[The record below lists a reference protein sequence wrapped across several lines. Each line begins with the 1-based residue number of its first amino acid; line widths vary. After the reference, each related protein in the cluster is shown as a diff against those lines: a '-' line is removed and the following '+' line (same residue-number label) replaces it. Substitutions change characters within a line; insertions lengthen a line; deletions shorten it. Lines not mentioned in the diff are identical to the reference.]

1 MSLRDL
7 ELWSENLVGKAFE
20 KITEEYLKKY
30 IADATGIKLDRLYRD
45 VTSVGEKRKLGM
57 HDKLSILGEYYS
69 TVGVICISAG
79 EWRSGYSYDS
89 PSLVNM
95 LIFAIPYVLIKA

>member
-1 MSLRDL
+1 MVFFDMSLRDL

-45 VTSVGEKRKLGM
+45 VTSVGEKRKLG
-57 HDKLSILGEYYS
+57 
-69 TVGVICISAG
+69 
-79 EWRSGYSYDS
+79 
-89 PSLVNM
+89 
-95 LIFAIPYVLIKA
+95 